1 MLTLRS
7 GLQKGR
13 FLPLFKETRP
23 TQKAWSRLQGN
34 GRLFSTSVPKIPP
47 LKPDHFQRQVWAD
60 LKPLSVSPEQT
71 SPPLKAVRPVRKLM
85 SYNTENFY
93 KTAHG
98 KMLKSPQQ
106 IQALAEVIEQ
116 EAPDVIALQEVG
128 DKALL
133 SEFNKKYL
141 RGEYPNIVSHRAGR
155 NGTIQVAM
163 MSRKGIDITDSKSHW
178 KDICADTQGMGKRDF
193 LEATFKTNTGY
204 RFTVFNAHLKSM
216 RGDEAKTAP
225 VRMVEAGAAARILKK
240 FLASNPK
247 AHVLVTGDFNTLH
260 QTPLGKPVIDTLM
273 YLEQSPPS
281 GKAKP
286 VFSEVCL
293 KDGKAD
299 PTQSTG
305 GRYPDAKLDYTFASE
320 ALTPLIQD
328 AYVGGQFNRD
338 PWSKASDHLPLITV
352 FEEGKPHSSAL
363 KESLSETGERGKKR
377 KLELIA

>member
-7 GLQKGR
+7 GLPNGR

-23 TQKAWSRLQGN
+23 IQKVWSRLQAN
-34 GRLFSTSVPKIPP
+34 GRLFSTSMPKEPM
-47 LKPDHFQRQVWAD
+47 LKPDRFQRQVRA
-60 LKPLSVSPEQT
+60 KSEGSPTPPEQA
-71 SPPLKAVRPVRKLM
+71 SPPLKVVRPVRKLM

-93 KTAHG
+93 KTVHG

-106 IQALAEVIEQ
+106 IQALAEVIEK

-141 RGEYPNIVSHRAGR
+141 KGAYPNIVSHRAGQ
-155 NGTIQVAM
+155 NGSIQVAM
-163 MSRKGIDITDSKSHW
+163 MSRNGIDITDSKSHW
-178 KDICADTQGMGKRDF
+178 KDICADTQGVGKRDF

-225 VRMVEAGAAARILKK
+225 VRMVEAGAAAKILKK

-260 QTPLGKPVIDTLM
+260 QTPLGKPVIDTFM

-281 GKAKP
+281 GKVKP

-328 AYVGGQFNRD
+328 AYVAGQFARE
-338 PWSKASDHLPLITV
+338 PWSKASDHLPLVTV
-352 FEEGKPHSSAL
+352 FEEGKPHSSSL
-363 KESLSETGERGKKR
+363 KEHLPETRGRGKKR